1 VSTVYARRVL
11 TPEEGTA
18 LVGYDVPD
26 GGILVPG
33 AEEDHP
39 TFVKDQ
45 DTGETVVIVT
55 RLDRGRASDLR
66 RVVRATGM
74 SGVARSQPG
83 PIQKMSHTKGR
94 TFGYSP
100 KKVQVKKETCHE
112 ATLRRD
118 HPDTAEVLA
127 DLADYLGRQ
136 FHDLLPDRAEAD
148 LAEVHKVRDD
158 WFLSEHSLWTSG
170 VINQTATLPYHRDGA
185 NFRTWSAMP
194 SLRYRMNG
202 GRLRIPEYGICLPIR
217 DGEVSWFCGRDLVHG
232 VTPMSARSVDGYRFT
247 VVYYALRGLV
257 DCRTYAEE
265 TGDAARLRTAR
276 EVKLASEL

>member
-1 VSTVYARRVL
+1 MTVMHARRVM
-11 TPEEGTA
+11 TAEEATA

-26 GGILVPG
+26 GGIPVPG
-33 AEEDHP
+33 AEVDAP
-39 TFVKDQ
+39 TFVRDAE
-45 DTGETVVIVT
+45 TGETVVIIT
-55 RLDRGRASDLR
+55 RLDRDRAAELR
-66 RVVRATGM
+66 RVVRAT
-74 SGVARSQPG
+74 STSEVARSQPG

-118 HPDTAEVLA
+118 HPDTAAVLA
-127 DLADYLGRQ
+127 ALASYLGRQ
-136 FHDLLPDRAEAD
+136 FHTLLPERADAD

-158 WFLSEHSLWTSG
+158 WFLSEDSLWTSG

-202 GRLRIPEYGICLPIR
+202 GRLRIPEYGLCLPIR

-232 VTPMSARSVDGYRFT
+232 VTPMSAKAQDGYRFT
-247 VVYYALRGLV
+247 IVYYALRGLV
-257 DCRTYAEE
+257 DCRTWAEE
-265 TGDAARLRTAR
+265 SGDAARLRTAR
-276 EVKLASEL
+276 EVRLASEL